1 VKDDPATAHIPVVL
15 VTALTDNKYRRQGKE
30 AGADEYVRKPV
41 EVADLLAVLERVVLG
56 GRHD

>member
-1 VKDDPATAHIPVVL
+1 VKEDPSSAHIPVVL
-15 VTALTDNKYRRQGKE
+15 VTGLTDNEHRRQGKE